1 MTATADLEGR
11 TVLVTGATDGIGRE
25 VARELA
31 ARGARVLLHGRDA
44 RRAEAARDD
53 IRATTGSDE
62 LEVVLAD
69 FASLRQV
76 RALAAEVRRR
86 TDRLDVL
93 VDNAGVWQ
101 ARRHLTEDGLETTFQ
116 VNHLAPFL
124 LTNLLLDP
132 LLAAAP
138 ARVVVV
144 SSGVHQRAA
153 VDLRDL
159 QGARRYDGTSA
170 YALSKLG
177 NLLFA
182 YELARRL
189 QGTGVTVNA
198 LHPGAVSTKLLH
210 AGFRASG
217 GASPADGARTAVYLA
232 SSPDV
237 AAVTGGYYADERP
250 TTSSAAS
257 YDRAL
262 QTAFWEASER
272 LAGLAADWP
281 SRAVG

>member
-1 MTATADLEGR
+1 M
-11 TVLVTGATDGIGRE
+11 VTGATDGIGRE
-25 VARELA
+25 TARELA

-44 RRAEAARDD
+44 RRAEAALRYV
-53 IRATTGSDE
+53 AFSTGNDE

-69 FASLRQV
+69 FTSLRQV
-76 RALAAEVRRR
+76 RTLAAEVHRR

-101 ARRHLTEDGLETTFQ
+101 ARRHLTGDGLETTFQ

-124 LTNLLLDP
+124 LTNLLLDL

-138 ARVVVV
+138 SRVIVV
-144 SSGVHQRAA
+144 SSGVHHRAA
-153 VDLRDL
+153 VDLGDL
-159 QGARRYDGTSA
+159 QGARRYDGISA
-170 YALSKLG
+170 YGLSKLG
-177 NLLFA
+177 NLLFT

-189 QGTGVTVNA
+189 QGTGVTANA

-217 GASPADGARTAVYLA
+217 DSPADGARTAVYLA

-237 AAVTGGYYADERP
+237 AGETGGYYVDERSA
-250 TTSSAAS
+250 SSSPAS
-257 YDRAL
+257 YDREL
-262 QTAFWEASER
+262 QRTFWEISEH
-272 LAGLAADWP
+272 LVGLAADRP
-281 SRAVG
+281 SRAAG

>member
-1 MTATADLEGR
+1 MSLQGR

-25 VARELA
+25 TARGLA

-44 RRAEAARDD
+44 RRAEAALRYV
-53 IRATTGSDE
+53 AFSTGNDLLE
-62 LEVVLAD
+62 LVLAD

-76 RALAAEVRRR
+76 RALAAEVHRR

-93 VDNAGVWQ
+93 VDNAGIWQ

-124 LTNLLLDP
+124 LSNLLLDL

-138 ARVVVV
+138 SRVVVV

-159 QGARRYDGTSA
+159 QGERRYDGTSA
-170 YALSKLG
+170 YGLSKLG

-217 GASPADGARTAVYLA
+217 GASPAEGARTAICLA

-237 AAVTGGYYADERP
+237 AAVTGGYYVDERP

-257 YDRAL
+257 YDRDL
-262 QTAFWEASER
+262 QDHFWEISEE
-272 LAGLAADWP
+272 LSGLADARD
-281 SRAVG
+281 SRAAG